1 MNVVDLIILIVIVIG
16 GLIGGKRGFTR
27 QLISF
32 VGIFAILIFSFLLKN
47 PVSVF
52 LYNNLPFFNFGGMF
66 KGITVLNILLYEVIA
81 FFIVFSLLSIIF
93 QLLLIISKIFEKI
106 LKMTIILGIPST
118 ILGSILGMLQA
129 VVFVFIAMYILS
141 LPTLNFV
148 EVKNSKVGNFI
159 LDNTPILNKVCD
171 DTVLI
176 FNDIV
181 DLKNEYQE
189 SDNTDQ
195 FNQDALDKMIER
207 KIITKEN
214 AQKLIDKG
222 KLKGV
227 VVK

>member
-1 MNVVDLIILIVIVIG
+1 MNVIDLIILIFIVFG
-16 GLIGGKRGFTR
+16 GLIGLKRGFTKE
-27 QLISF
+27 LISF
-32 VGIFAILIFSFLLKN
+32 IGIFAILIFSFILKN

-52 LYNNLPFFNFGGMF
+52 LYNNLPFFDFGGIF

-93 QLLLIISKIFEKI
+93 KILLMVSSIFEKI
-106 LKMTIILGIPST
+106 LKMTIILGIPSK
-118 ILGSILGMLQA
+118 ILGSIIGMLES
-129 VVFVFIAMYILS
+129 VVFIFIAMYILS
-141 LPTLNFV
+141 LPTLNFK
-148 EVKNSKVGNFI
+148 EAKNSKVGNFI
-159 LDNTPILNKVCD
+159 LDNTPVLSKVCD
-171 DTVLI
+171 DTVLV
-176 FNDIV
+176 FNDII

-189 SDNTDQ
+189 NNNTKQ

-222 KLKGV
+222 KLKDV